1 MQYGRAMVVIGL
13 WGVLMPL
20 AIGVPRGA
28 LCADTEKGVAVER
41 LPGIM
46 MKSPETDAWLL
57 DVKSAGDRLI
67 AVGGRGVILISD
79 DRGGTWTQVSSP
91 TDVTLTTVCFV
102 DPQNGWIGG
111 HEATLL
117 RTRDGGDTWTVE
129 HTSPEGDDPVL
140 KVWFSK
146 RHGGFAIG
154 GRSLMLRLVEGRWQR
169 RDLMPDNDDG
179 FSPHLFGIGELS
191 NGALMVVAESGHL
204 FRSDSGGAS
213 WLLQPTPYAGSWF
226 GMANVEVSDRLLL
239 YGMLGHVF
247 VSKDGGNLWNP
258 ISVNTQSSL
267 FSHYDN
273 SKLYLVGADGTV
285 LEADPVQLTFSQLT
299 SSLSRRTV
307 TALEKVTTDRW
318 VAATTRGLVLLSTR

>member
-1 MQYGRAMVVIGL
+1 MQFGRAMGVIGL
-13 WGVLMPL
+13 WGILMPL
-20 AIGVPRGA
+20 GMGVPRGA
-28 LCADTEKGVAVER
+28 SCADTQKSMSVER
-41 LPGIM
+41 LPAIM

-91 TDVTLTTVCFV
+91 VDVTLTTVYFV

-117 RTRDGGDTWTVE
+117 RTRDGGNTWSVE
-129 HTSPEGDDPVL
+129 QASPEGDDPVL
-140 KVWFSK
+140 HVWFSK

-169 RDLMPDNDDG
+169 RDLMAANDDG
-179 FSPHLFGIGELS
+179 FSPHLFGIAELS
-191 NGALMVVAESGHL
+191 NGTVMVAAESGHL

-226 GMANVEVSDRLLL
+226 GMANVEMSGRLLL

-247 VSKDGGNLWNP
+247 VSEDGGAVWNP

-267 FSHYDN
+267 FSHYG
-273 SKLYLVGADGTV
+273 SAKVYLAGADGTV
-285 LEADPVQLTFSQLT
+285 LEADPEQLTFSQLT

-307 TALEKVTTDRW
+307 TALVKVTSDRW
-318 VAATTRGLVLLSTR
+318 VATTTRGLVMFSTP